1 MIYLFVIFFA
11 YELWANWYL
20 IVRQKQSPNHA
31 RRTALR
37 TLVFVFTALIG
48 TDSNYPQWVF
58 IWLSF
63 QLMFWFAFDVLLN
76 LARGKYW
83 NYQGKTAW
91 LDRFTAPHA
100 NVFWGIK
107 FLLMIV
113 GIILY
118 ITFSN

>member
-1 MIYLFVIFFA
+1 MIYIFLIFFA

-20 IVRQKQSPNHA
+20 IVRQKQSPDHA
-31 RRTALR
+31 KRTVLR

-63 QLMFWFAFDVLLN
+63 QLMFWFPFDVLLN

-100 NVFWGIK
+100 FVFWAIK
-107 FLLMIV
+107 FLLLIV
-113 GIILY
+113 GIIMY
-118 ITFSN
+118 ITFEH